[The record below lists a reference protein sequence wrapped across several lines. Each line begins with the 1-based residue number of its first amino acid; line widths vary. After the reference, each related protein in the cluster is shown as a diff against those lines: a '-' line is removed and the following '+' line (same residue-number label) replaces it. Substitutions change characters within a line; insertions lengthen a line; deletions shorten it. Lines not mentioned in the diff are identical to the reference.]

1 MSERLASKYRVSSSR
16 TSSASR
22 DSASV
27 VNPTRSANKTD
38 TSRRSATGADWVAAG
53 SGAAAAD
60 TPGLGAPASAVP
72 HSPQN
77 FCPRGFAV
85 PHEEQPSASPAP
97 HSPQNFWPDGL
108 SAEHREQI
116 ILGEGYRPRTGTEKA
131 RTTTALSPDTDCPLG
146 WGAGSTPF
154 GPTPRPG
161 GVPTESERGWN
172 RPTTTE

>member
-27 VNPTRSANKTD
+27 VNPTRSANRTD
-38 TSRRSATGADWVAAG
+38 TSRRSATGADWVVAG

-77 FCPRGFAV
+77 F
-85 PHEEQPSASPAP
+85 
-97 HSPQNFWPDGL
+97 WPDGL
-108 SAEHREQI
+108 CAEHREQI
-116 ILGEGYRPRTGTEKA
+116 ILSEGYRPRTGTEKA
-131 RTTTALSPDTDCPLG
+131 RKTTALSPDTDCPLG

>member
-27 VNPTRSANKTD
+27 VNPTRSANRTD
-38 TSRRSATGADWVAAG
+38 TSRRSATGADWVVAG

-77 FCPRGFAV
+77 FR
-85 PHEEQPSASPAP
+85 
-97 HSPQNFWPDGL
+97 PDGFC
-108 SAEHREQI
+108 AEHREQI

-131 RTTTALSPDTDCPLG
+131 RKTTALSPDTDCPL
-146 WGAGSTPF
+146 
-154 GPTPRPG
+154 
-161 GVPTESERGWN
+161 
-172 RPTTTE
+172 